1 MRCLQQPC
9 VSFVVVVEE
18 EEPGS
23 APTVG
28 AAGGR
33 DGGCA
38 AAGRL
43 ERDGGLPSGGFP
55 VAA

>member
-28 AAGGR
+28 AAGTEGALLR
-33 DGGCA
+33 
-38 AAGRL
+38 AG
-43 ERDGGLPSGGFP
+43 
-55 VAA
+55 